1 MKLSF
6 WSDEDRLFVPRQFGF
21 GWSLNL
27 KFIAKKLGWIKS
39 PPRGRQRDGT
49 SREQPSGERPRRS
62 RSERLKKQIEDSR
75 YEERR

>member
-6 WSDEDRLFVPRQFGF
+6 WSDEDRLFVQRQFGF

-27 KFIAKKLGWIKS
+27 KFIFKKLGLIK
-39 PPRGRQRDGT
+39 PPPP
-49 SREQPSGERPRRS
+49 EQPSEGSRPQS
-62 RSERLKKQIEDSR
+62 HTERLKKQIEDSR

>member
-1 MKLSF
+1 MNLSF

-27 KFIAKKLGWIKS
+27 KFIAKKLGVIRPL
-39 PPRGRQRDGT
+39 PPGHQGDGT
-49 SREQPSGERPRRS
+49 SPEQPSEGSRPQS
-62 RSERLKKQIEDSR
+62 HTERLKRQIEDSR